1 MIRALFLLLL
11 IAAFMLAVAWF
22 ADRPGSVSIVWQ
34 GWRIDTSVPILI
46 AAAALLAAATAFAYR
61 FWRALVGAPGAFGR
75 WRRERRRRQGYVALT
90 QGMVAVAAG
99 DPDEARR
106 QARRADVLLNEPPLT
121 MLLSAQAAQLNGDE
135 NAADRYFTQMLERSE
150 TEFLGLRGLLIQAMR
165 KGDHAR
171 AITLARRARTLRPKT
186 PWVLTT
192 LFELETR
199 SGDWSAAADT
209 LGRAQRAKAL
219 PAPQVRRHEAA
230 VLVELSRAAAAKGN
244 GREALRFAE
253 QAHRADPDHVA
264 AAIWLSESYIDA
276 GKPRAAERV
285 VEQEWARTPHPD
297 LVAAYRR
304 ARPVAEPLQ
313 WVKQVERLVRLSPL
327 HRESLVALGTANL
340 DAKLWGEARR
350 HLTAAIEA
358 SGGDPTVGQ
367 CRLMARLEDE
377 EGVDRSAVRLWLT
390 RAAEAPPDP
399 AWVCEVCGAAHARWQ
414 ANCSRCGSF
423 DKLAWRAP
431 ARVQPLLVKEPDAV
445 RPALPPQSSEPLPP
459 AEPAPPP

>member
-1 MIRALFLLLL
+1 VIRALFLLLL
-11 IAAFMLAVAWF
+11 LAGFMLVVAWL
-22 ADRPGSVSIVWQ
+22 ADRPGNVSIVWQ

-46 AAAALLAAATAFAYR
+46 AVVALVAAAAALVYR
-61 FWRALVGAPGAFGR
+61 FWRALVGAPGSFGR
-75 WRRERRRRQGYVALT
+75 WRRERRRRKGYVALT

-135 NAADRYFTQMLERSE
+135 NAAGRYFTQMLERGE

-165 KGDHAR
+165 KGEHER
-171 AITLARRARTLRPKT
+171 AIMLARRARELRPKT

-199 SGDWSAAADT
+199 SGDWRGAADT
-209 LGRAQRAKAL
+209 LGRAQRAGAL
-219 PAPQVRRHEAA
+219 PAPQARRHEAA
-230 VLVELSRAAAAKGN
+230 VLVEISRNAAAN
-244 GREALRFAE
+244 GRGRDALRLAE

-264 AAIWLSESYIDA
+264 AAIWLAESYIDA
-276 GKPRAAERV
+276 GKPRAAERI
-285 VEQEWARTPHPD
+285 VEQEWTRSPHPD
-297 LVAAYRR
+297 LLAAYRR
-304 ARPVAEPLQ
+304 ARPVAEKLQ
-313 WVKQVERLVRLSPL
+313 WVKQVERLVRLAPL

-350 HLTAAIEA
+350 HLTEAIQA
-358 SGGDPTVGQ
+358 GGGEPTVGQ

-377 EGVDRSAVRLWLT
+377 EGIDREAVHRWLT

-399 AWVCEVCGAAHARWQ
+399 AWVCELCGAAHARWQ

-431 ARVQPLLVKEPDAV
+431 ARVQPLLVKEPDSVPAALAAPEESPSS
-445 RPALPPQSSEPLPP
+445 RPA
-459 AEPAPPP
+459 